1 MQKQSCSV
9 QDKNF
14 LVLSGAW
21 QKFSIITRNEMRS
34 FMDKIIIQDSYD
46 QNQKSLI
53 LEFLYLEKH
62 PTLRAGQVLH
72 QMGLRGNIASFT
84 LC

>member
-1 MQKQSCSV
+1 
-9 QDKNF
+9 
-14 LVLSGAW
+14 
-21 QKFSIITRNEMRS
+21 MRS

-72 QMGLRGNIASFT
+72 QMGLRGNVASFT
-84 LC
+84 LY